1 MATANEIRA
10 EFDART
16 IVVYQAYSPAI
27 AEPALKARR
36 FVPPFS
42 RGRMTWIKPSFLWLM
57 ERSNWGR
64 KPGQERIL
72 AVRITRAGWEEALS
86 LAVLTGPEPGVYR
99 DHDDWQAQFARAH
112 VHVQWDPERSLRG
125 ADLQT
130 GSIQVGLSRHVID
143 RYVDEWTVD
152 IVDETARA
160 RKIAD
165 LLARGQE
172 AAARRLLPPER
183 PYPLPEPL
191 ARRIAAAPARAA
203 RR

>member
-1 MATANEIRA
+1 VAAAHEIRA
-10 EFDART
+10 DFDART
-16 IVVYQAYSPAI
+16 IVVYQAYAPAI

-57 ERSNWGR
+57 ERSNWAR
-64 KPGQERIL
+64 KSGQERIL
-72 AVRITRAGWEEALS
+72 GVKITRAGWEDALS
-86 LAVLTGPEPGVYR
+86 QAVLTAYVAGVHR
-99 DHDDWQAQFARAH
+99 DPDDWQQQFERAP

-125 ADLQT
+125 ADLGI

-143 RYVDEWTVD
+143 RFVDEWTVD
-152 IVDETARA
+152 ITDETARA

-172 AAARRLLPPER
+172 PAARRLLPPER
-183 PYPLPEPL
+183 PYPVPDAI
-191 ARRIAAAPARAA
+191 ARRLAMTPARP